1 MNANKATAI
10 FLAATLAAASHAA
23 PPPPL
28 AQTRLLTTTATAC
41 RDVGLVHW
49 RHPVREVFAQR
60 DIPLVGLL
68 LCNDDTYPVFF
79 VHLPYD
85 PQGQTSDYF
94 QPLYAELSKA
104 NGGWPFA
111 LASTRDRLLVTV
123 TGGRGEGLEIGYE
136 RYGFD

>member
-1 MNANKATAI
+1 MNMMKAAAL
-10 FLAATLAAASHAA
+10 FLAATLATASQAA
-23 PPPPL
+23 PPPL
-28 AQTRLLTTTATAC
+28 AHTRLLTATATGC

-68 LCNDDTYPVFF
+68 LCNEDTYPVFF

-85 PQGQTSDYF
+85 PQGQTTDYF
-94 QPLYAELSKA
+94 QPLYTELRQA

-111 LASTRDRLLVTV
+111 LASTRDRTIVTV
-123 TGGRGEGLEIGYE
+123 TAGREAGLEIGYE
-136 RYGFD
+136 RYGE